1 MYAFKKNKTRFDFV
15 QFEADA
21 PIAHDS
27 GIELLLSGTTTTTT
41 YKQTKDEKPYLI
53 LERNVEHCSKDIDV
67 QIYEKQVVYNNDYIL
82 KIYETVVDIE
92 FLKKKTCL
100 PILTEGKLNLSCC
113 RRKILKNSMMLQQ
126 TKKNEI
132 QKKP

>member
-15 QFEADA
+15 QFDADT

-27 GIELLLSGTTTTTT
+27 GIELLLSGTTTTPT

-92 FLKKKTCL
+92 SFEKENMPTNTYRREAKFIVLSEEDFKKQYDVAT
-100 PILTEGKLNLSCC
+100 N
-113 RRKILKNSMMLQQ
+113 
-126 TKKNEI
+126 
-132 QKKP
+132 